1 MDFYPAGGSHQPG
14 CTDICLL
21 GNCLNVTLNDLL
33 KGGCSHERANLYFE
47 ESIRAVNP
55 EAEGGNRFL
64 GRLCG
69 SWEDFQA
76 GLCCDNPTAV
86 MGEWLEPR

>member
-1 MDFYPAGGSHQPG
+1 METRQMGHSSLSKEGRQAAQIG
-14 CTDICLL
+14 CSLL
-21 GNCLNVTLNDLL
+21 HRL

-47 ESIRAVNP
+47 ESIHAVNP
-55 EAEGGNRFL
+55 EVEGGNRFL

-86 MGEWLEPR
+86 MGEWMEPR